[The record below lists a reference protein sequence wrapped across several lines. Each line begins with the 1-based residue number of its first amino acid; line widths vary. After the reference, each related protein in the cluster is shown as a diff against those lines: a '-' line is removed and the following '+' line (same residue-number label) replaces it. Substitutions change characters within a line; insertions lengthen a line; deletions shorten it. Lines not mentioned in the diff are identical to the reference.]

1 MKPKALV
8 FFDLDGTLL
17 NNQSELDQDVI
28 EALEKLKVNG
38 GVPFISTG
46 RSHLQVEH
54 VLKETAIDSF
64 ISLNGQY
71 IQYEG
76 QDIYEG
82 IFDQSLLDRIQSKV
96 EETDISVAYYSKDGF
111 RITRKD
117 KNSTEAYE
125 FIHTEVPK
133 VDQEYKNHHEILM
146 ALLFTENTT
155 LDAEFLEEFPEL
167 SFYRN
172 SPFSID
178 TILKENSKAIGINRL
193 VNKLGFE
200 EIPTYAFGDGP
211 NDLEMLKEVDYSV
224 AMENGTAEV
233 KAVADYI
240 AKSNINGGIVD
251 GLKHFGLI

>member
-64 ISLNGQY
+64 ISLNGHY

-76 QDIYEG
+76 EDVYEG
-82 IFDQSLLDRIQSKV
+82 IFEQSLLDRIQSKV
-96 EETDISVAYYSKDGF
+96 DKTGISVAYYSKNGF
-111 RITRKD
+111 RVTRKD
-117 KNSTEAYE
+117 KNSTKAYE
-125 FIHTEVPK
+125 FIHTEVPE
-133 VDQEYKNHHEILM
+133 VDQEYKDHHEILM
-146 ALLFTENTT
+146 ALLFTEHTE
-155 LDAEFLEEFPEL
+155 LDLEFLEEFPEL

-193 VNKLGFE
+193 VKKLGFE
-200 EIPTYAFGDGP
+200 DVPTYAFGDGP

-224 AMENGTAEV
+224 AMGNGTTEV

>member
-1 MKPKALV
+1 MKPTALV

-17 NNQSELDQDVI
+17 NSQSELDQDVI
-28 EALEKLKVNG
+28 DALAKLKENG

-54 VLKETAIDSF
+54 VLKETVIDSF
-64 ISLNGQY
+64 ISLNGHY

-76 QDIYEG
+76 KDIYEG
-82 IFDQSLLDRIQSKV
+82 IFDKALLERVQAKV
-96 EETDISVAYYSKDGF
+96 NHTGISVAYYSKDGF

-117 KNSTEAYE
+117 ENSTKAYE
-125 FIHTEVPK
+125 FIHTEVPE
-133 VDQEYKNHHEILM
+133 VDLDYVKDKDILM
-146 ALLFTENTT
+146 VLLFTQNTE
-155 LDAEFLEEFPEL
+155 LDLEFLEEFPEL

-193 VNKLGFE
+193 VEKLE
-200 EIPTYAFGDGP
+200 LEDVPTYAFGDGP
-211 NDLEMLKEVDYSV
+211 NDMEMLKEANYSV
-224 AMENGTAEV
+224 AMGNGTEEV
-233 KAVADYI
+233 KAQADYV
-240 AKSNINGGIVD
+240 AKSNVDGGIVD